1 MYRMVMHILKKS
13 IKPLLDHLKLI
24 QNTWTFVPSS
34 VVVKLKY
41 ASLKAATESPD
52 HPIDTSLYF
61 GAGLAYFD
69 PSFTFKPDKNLK
81 YLFDFAPSQAIKS
94 VPFNERGTSVA
105 NSTLFDD
112 SGYNSTKQLSSGGV
126 FKVCFM
132 VQYLP

>member
-1 MYRMVMHILKKS
+1 M
-13 IKPLLDHLKLI
+13 
-24 QNTWTFVPSS
+24 
-34 VVVKLKY
+34 KY
-41 ASLKAATESPD
+41 ASFKAATESPD

-81 YLFDFAPSQAIKS
+81 YLFDFAASQAIKS

-126 FKVCFM
+126 TKVCLYGSISA
-132 VQYLP
+132 VEAPDGQEIPLLSLRNDVP